1 MRGYWAQ
8 VWRSVLAWIEL
19 GESERL
25 YLEGAEDFDRISGFA
40 AETVQVKN
48 VVGNVTLRSR
58 DAIEAIDNAWAHQQK
73 GST

>member
-1 MRGYWAQ
+1 VFRDGVEQGAPFGTGIRGLQ
-8 VWRSVLAWIEL
+8 
-19 GESERL
+19 L